1 MYSPGLLSLLKA
13 IAGQAKF
20 PESWGGCFHPHPC
33 WIGDSVL
40 PQVQAKPRND
50 ICFDKRSLIWIQGET
65 RFLQIKPNWF
75 PLDPSH
81 HSLNTALKCHTRDL
95 VGARRGLGRGF

>member
-1 MYSPGLLSLLKA
+1 MYSPGLPSLLKA

-40 PQVQAKPRND
+40 P
-50 ICFDKRSLIWIQGET
+50 
-65 RFLQIKPNWF
+65 
-75 PLDPSH
+75 
-81 HSLNTALKCHTRDL
+81 
-95 VGARRGLGRGF
+95 